1 MQFYLHHFGV
11 FIALPSM
18 NGKKMLYCIFLKMV
32 HVKWLQSIVID
43 GKPTVLGYLMIGLQE
58 RVHIYR
64 RRGASPKGVT
74 SLEEA
79 QGTRRLVVQIKR

>member
-1 MQFYLHHFGV
+1 
-11 FIALPSM
+11 
-18 NGKKMLYCIFLKMV
+18 
-32 HVKWLQSIVID
+32 VID

>member
-1 MQFYLHHFGV
+1 L
-11 FIALPSM
+11 
-18 NGKKMLYCIFLKMV
+18 
-32 HVKWLQSIVID
+32 ID
-43 GKPTVLGYLMIGLQE
+43 GKPTVLGYLMMGLQE

-79 QGTRRLVVQIKR
+79 QGTRGLVVQIKR

>member
-1 MQFYLHHFGV
+1 MTEDMHEERLHAAEAFGN
-11 FIALPSM
+11 A
-18 NGKKMLYCIFLKMV
+18 
-32 HVKWLQSIVID
+32 IVSSLID

-79 QGTRRLVVQIKR
+79 QGTRGLVVQIKR